1 MSCLCCKDPGT
12 VDEKKNT
19 FDIHENNIINNDN
32 ENINGDKKE
41 KFDIERYKNKN
52 ALEKIKKIQS
62 EYRSHLFHEL
72 QQNRE
77 NLKQVKDEYEKII
90 ENENKINNY
99 NNELKQKLEKLNKEK
114 YELLNK
120 IEEYKIAIKKVGQ
133 ENLEINEQNQLLN
146 NNIKILEKQLKEQL
160 KNAQVVFTDIKN
172 KNSQL
177 RLKYGRLSLA
187 EKYAEEKQRVINEL
201 KENQYK
207 LQTENNI
214 LKQECDRL
222 NYVINSSNKAEIET
236 IPISLKKMNTKL
248 NKKGKIMLES
258 KDIRTYPKIRL
269 NNKTITK
276 TGGRQWQSIYQ
287 AYQHRENYFKNNNTN
302 NSKISNVNNKQEL
315 FNKNK

>member
-1 MSCLCCKDPGT
+1 MITNINSNKA
-12 VDEKKNT
+12 
-19 FDIHENNIINNDN
+19 ENNVDKYNN
-32 ENINGDKKE
+32 EE
-41 KFDIERYKNKN
+41 
-52 ALEKIKKIQS
+52 ALKSIKKIQS
-62 EYRSHLFHEL
+62 KYRSHLFHEL

-187 EKYAEEKQRVINEL
+187 EEYAKEKQRVINEL